1 MAKINGIVQDPS
13 GEVTRIFDRYSQ
25 FPLKQKQQHL
35 IKRSHSIVIFTC
47 PSKSQSAHTK
57 ALNESSFFFFVD
69 KKHLILDKESNFLD
83 EAKPEENVV
92 ELDVAVIGLVLAGP
106 LHEVDELGLAV
117 DVHGDGKLLA
127 GKVLVT
133 RC

>member
-57 ALNESSFFFFVD
+57 ALNESTYFFGQKNIFF
-69 KKHLILDKESNFLD
+69 DKESNFLD

>member
-1 MAKINGIVQDPS
+1 MRHKNY
-13 GEVTRIFDRYSQ
+13 TYLF
-25 FPLKQKQQHL
+25 
-35 IKRSHSIVIFTC
+35 
-47 PSKSQSAHTK
+47 
-57 ALNESSFFFFVD
+57 
-69 KKHLILDKESNFLD
+69 LDKESNFL
-83 EAKPEENVV
+83 EGAKPEENVV
-92 ELDVAVIGLVLAGP
+92 ELDVAVIGLVLAGS

>member
-1 MAKINGIVQDPS
+1 MD
-13 GEVTRIFDRYSQ
+13 
-25 FPLKQKQQHL
+25 QKH
-35 IKRSHSIVIFTC
+35 
-47 PSKSQSAHTK
+47 
-57 ALNESSFFFFVD
+57 FFY
-69 KKHLILDKESNFLD
+69 KKSNFLD
-83 EAKPEENVV
+83 EAKPEKNVV
-92 ELDVAVIGLVLAGP
+92 ELDVAVIGLVLAGS

>member
-1 MAKINGIVQDPS
+1 MKCWKIPQQD
-13 GEVTRIFDRYSQ
+13 I
-25 FPLKQKQQHL
+25 
-35 IKRSHSIVIFTC
+35 
-47 PSKSQSAHTK
+47 
-57 ALNESSFFFFVD
+57 
-69 KKHLILDKESNFLD
+69 
-83 EAKPEENVV
+83 V

-117 DVHGDGKLLA
+117 DVHGDGKLIA